1 MPRIKHGDTTYG
13 TTYQEQTKALRR
25 YFIREYRTMCEEFS
39 RTHNPYFRSLLIRNY
54 IYKGPILEWYM
65 RVKCRMDGYY
75 DVYDRLIPRDA
86 TITDV
91 GAGNAQMDFMLANLA
106 PERTIYAIDY
116 DEGKIEVARNS
127 FLGRRTGVQFMCGD
141 MCTIEFPKSD
151 YILFSDSLHYI
162 DSERQKS
169 VLERA
174 IESLN
179 EGGCIVVRDGNAS
192 HGHAHNL
199 IELTELWSTKLLKF
213 NKTTTDLCFV
223 SEEWMRRFAVEHNMD
238 IEISQYWRY
247 SSETLYILKTRR

>member
-1 MPRIKHGDTTYG
+1 
-13 TTYQEQTKALRR
+13 
-25 YFIREYRTMCEEFS
+25 
-39 RTHNPYFRSLLIRNY
+39 
-54 IYKGPILEWYM
+54 
-65 RVKCRMDGYY
+65 
-75 DVYDRLIPRDA
+75 
-86 TITDV
+86 V

-127 FLGRRTGVQFMCGD
+127 FLGRRTSIEFMCGD

-179 EGGCIVVRDGNAS
+179 EGGKIIIRDGNAS
-192 HGHAHNL
+192 HSHAHNL

-238 IEISQYWRY
+238 IEISKYWRY